1 MAAPSSSEKKTQ
13 VNRNAEPAGSARP
26 VGNAQGRTPQMSI
39 VNQQIHLVA
48 RPQGD
53 PTAACFALVEK
64 TLGEPGPGQVLV
76 KNLFLSL
83 DPYMRGRMD
92 DAKSYAQ
99 PQALNEV
106 MIGATSGEVLV
117 SRHPGFK
124 AGDKFAARFG
134 LGWQT
139 HAIVKG
145 EHILKVD
152 DSRVPLS
159 YYVGLLGMPGATA
172 WYGSMK
178 ILEPAA
184 GQTLVVTA
192 ATGAVGGVVGQL
204 ARAYGAR
211 VVGIAGGAAKCEYA
225 VRDMGFDACVDY
237 KAAGWK
243 EALKA
248 ATPDGV
254 DRVFENVGGDIF
266 DTILARMNPF
276 GRIAVCGLIS
286 GYNGTPTPLTNFR
299 SVLTNKLRIQGFI
312 ISDHLEFWPQAHQEL
327 ADLVVEGR
335 LKYRESVA
343 EGLESAPGAFLAM
356 LKGGNF
362 GKQIVRL

>member
-1 MAAPSSSEKKTQ
+1 
-13 VNRNAEPAGSARP
+13 
-26 VGNAQGRTPQMSI
+26 MSI
-39 VNQQIHLVA
+39 VNKQIHLVA
-48 RPQGD
+48 RPVGE
-53 PTAACFALVEK
+53 PTEACFALVEK
-64 TLGEPGPGQVLV
+64 TLDEPGPGQVLV
-76 KNLFLSL
+76 KNEFLSL

-106 MIGATSGEVLV
+106 MVGATSGEVLV
-117 SRHPGFK
+117 SNHPNFK
-124 AGDKFAARFG
+124 PGDKFAAKFG

-145 EHILKVD
+145 EHIIKVD
-152 DSRVPLS
+152 PGRVPLS

-172 WYGSMK
+172 WYGTMK

-204 ARAYGAR
+204 AKAHGAR

-225 VRDMGFDACVDY
+225 VKEMGFDACVDY

-248 ATPDGV
+248 VTPDGV
-254 DRVFENVGGDIF
+254 DRVFENVGGEIF
-266 DTILARMNPF
+266 DTILARMNQF

-286 GYNGTPTPLTNFR
+286 GYNGTPMPLNNFR
-299 SVLTNKLRIQGFI
+299 SVLVNKLRIQGFI
-312 ISDHLEFWPQAHQEL
+312 ISDHLEFWPQAHKEL
-327 ADLVVEGR
+327 ADLVVAGK

-343 EGLESAPGAFLAM
+343 EGLENAPRAFLAM